1 MHCFHH
7 LPDTYI
13 LFIGLYLILFYTL
26 FKNKKANPHVLLQGL
41 RHLRQMN
48 YPAASCEVSKNNTSM
63 PLMVSFRQSFSRN
76 PGLMKRFWS
85 PAQQIAGMTDNA
97 AHD

>member
-41 RHLRQMN
+41 RLN